1 MPTTATPR
9 PRTGPADWRAPAPVA
24 VAGATLPDAEPDAA
38 ERVALPEGV
47 FVPEMAV
54 TEAELDAEAAEAE
67 DADADADADAEAD
80 AETPEL
86 TAPQSGLVLRV
97 TPAPLQRVEAKS
109 MVAGHHISHTPV
121 NSFSG
126 TYS

>member
-1 MPTTATPR
+1 MPTNATPR
-9 PRTGPADWRAPAPVA
+9 PRAGPADWRARAPVA

-38 ERVALPEGV
+38 ERVALPDGV

-67 DADADADADAEAD
+67 EADADADADED

-86 TAPQSGLVLRV
+86 TAPQSGLVSRV
-97 TPAPLQRVEAKS
+97 TPAPLQRVEAKL
-109 MVAGHHISHTPV
+109 MVPGHHISHTPV
-121 NSFSG
+121 NSFSD
-126 TYS
+126 TYC

>member
-38 ERVALPEGV
+38 ERVALPDGV

-67 DADADADADAEAD
+67 DADAEAD

-109 MVAGHHISHTPV
+109 MVAEQHVSHITV
-121 NSFSG
+121 ALFLG

>member
-1 MPTTATPR
+1 MPTTAIPR

-38 ERVALPEGV
+38 ERVALPDGV

-67 DADADADADAEAD
+67 DADAEAD

-109 MVAGHHISHTPV
+109 MVAEQHVSHITV
-121 NSFSG
+121 ALFLG

>member
-1 MPTTATPR
+1 
-9 PRTGPADWRAPAPVA
+9 
-24 VAGATLPDAEPDAA
+24 
-38 ERVALPEGV
+38 V

-67 DADADADADAEAD
+67 DADAEAD

-109 MVAGHHISHTPV
+109 MVAEQHVSHTTV
-121 NSFSG
+121 ALFLG